1 MIDES
6 VKVIDPLILLSIINT
21 KLRDQYSSLDS
32 LCEDLNLTKDEI
44 IEKLKTVGYEYSTE
58 ENRFK

>member
-1 MIDES
+1 MIYES

-21 KLRDQYSSLDS
+21 KLRDQYRSLDS